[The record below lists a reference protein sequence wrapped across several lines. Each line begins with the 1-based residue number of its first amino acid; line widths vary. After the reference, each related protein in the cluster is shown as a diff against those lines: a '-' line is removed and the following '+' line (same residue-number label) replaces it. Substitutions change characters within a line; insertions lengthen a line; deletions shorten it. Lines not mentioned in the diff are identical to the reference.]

1 MLRSEK
7 TSCPC
12 VHGSSALQDWKF
24 RGKGTVVKQKM
35 GAKKAVPDFEGE
47 STTVNIPND

>member
-12 VHGSSALQDWKF
+12 VHGFSALQDWKF
-24 RGKGTVVKQKM
+24 RGKGTVVKLKV